1 MAELKDMILT
11 EIEGEWYAV
20 PVGEAAKRFSGM
32 IRMNRTGKR
41 IFELLM
47 ESKDQDGAVRQ
58 LMEEYEVDEATA
70 RANVRGI
77 LDKLQ
82 GAGVL

>member
-1 MAELKDMILT
+1 MNTLKDMILT

-32 IRMNRTGKR
+32 IRMNKTGKR

-47 ESKDQDGAVRQ
+47 DTRWTKPLPGRTCAPSRTSSPALACCKQ
-58 LMEEYEVDEATA
+58 EAGCGSIA
-70 RANVRGI
+70 
-77 LDKLQ
+77 
-82 GAGVL
+82 

>member
-11 EIEGEWYAV
+11 EIEGEYYAV
-20 PVGEAAKRFSGM
+20 PTGAAAKRFSGM

-41 IFELLM
+41 IFELLL
-47 ESKDQDGAVRQ
+47 EGRDEEQTVRQ
-58 LMEEYEVDEATA
+58 LREEFDVDEATA
-70 RANVRGI
+70 RENVHGI
-77 LDKLQ
+77 LDKLK

>member
-1 MAELKDMILT
+1 MNVLKDMILT

-41 IFELLM
+41 IFELLLEGM
-47 ESKDQDGAVRQ
+47 DEDAVAQ
-58 LMEEYEVDEATA
+58 TLTEEFDVDEKTA
-70 RANVRGI
+70 RENVRSI
-77 LDKLQ
+77 LEKLQ
-82 GAGVL
+82 GAGVI

>member
-1 MAELKDMILT
+1 MNVLKDMILT

-32 IRMNRTGKR
+32 IRMNNTGKR

-47 ESKDQDGAVRQ
+47 AGKTEAETVAQ
-58 LMEEYEVDEATA
+58 LTEEYEVEEATA
-70 RANVRGI
+70 RENVRAFVE
-77 LDKLQ
+77 KLR